1 MAIIE
6 NAEIWFC
13 KLDPKRPNAS
23 FNKENPTWEC
33 QIRTTDK
40 KVKEKWEA
48 MHLKVKLMEGDNGIY
63 YRVNLKKKSK
73 KEDGTPAAP
82 VKVVDGGMNDVNPNT
97 IGNGS
102 IGNIRVFQYDY
113 ETGGKKGKASM
124 LMAIQLTKHI
134 VYTPKPRDDDFTMT
148 ETEVVQPAPKS
159 EGSDTPKAPVN
170 AKPESAF

>member
-33 QIRTTDK
+33 QIRTKDK
-40 KVKEKWEA
+40 NVKKKWED
-48 MHLKVKLMEGDNGIY
+48 MHLRVKVMEGEDGVY

-73 KEDGTPAAP
+73 KEDGSNAAP
-82 VKVVDGGMNDVNPNT
+82 VKVVDGGLNEIDPNT

-102 IGNIRVFQYDY
+102 VGNIRVFQYDY
-113 ETGGKKGKASM
+113 ESGGKKGVASM

-134 VYTPKPRDDDFTMT
+134 LYTPKPRDDDFTMT
-148 ETEVVQPAPKS
+148 ETQVVKPEPKA
-159 EGSDTPKAPVN
+159 ETNGTPKAPVDQ
-170 AKPESAF
+170 KPESAF